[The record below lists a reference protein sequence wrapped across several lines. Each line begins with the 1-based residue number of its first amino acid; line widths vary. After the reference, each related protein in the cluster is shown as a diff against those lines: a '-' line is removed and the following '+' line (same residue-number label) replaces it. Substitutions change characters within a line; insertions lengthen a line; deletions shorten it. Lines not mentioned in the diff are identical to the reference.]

1 MNCYIVG
8 GKVIFSSEPNLFT
21 PYLMT
26 GSTMSLQIFNTET
39 RQKEI
44 FKPIHE
50 NKVGMYVCGVTVYDL
65 CHIGHARVMVVFD
78 TVVRHLRVL
87 GFDVNYVRNITDI
100 DDKII
105 KRALENGESI
115 QTLTER
121 MIAEMH
127 ADEKAM
133 NVLRPDMEPKAT
145 EYMPEI
151 KNMIQVLIDK
161 GFAYPSTNGDV
172 YFKVNSFA
180 DYGRLSGKKLED
192 LEAGARVEVNEMKQN
207 PLDFVLWKASKADE
221 PAWESNWG
229 EGRPG
234 WHIECSAMSTKCLG
248 NHFDIH
254 GGGMDLSFPHHEN
267 EIAQSE
273 CATGDHYVN
282 TWMHCGFVRIDD
294 EKMSKSLNNFFT
306 IREVLKVF
314 QPEVV
319 RYFLLASHYRS
330 PVNYSQENLE
340 SAKASVGRLYS
351 ALENVVPGQPSENT
365 EYEAHFMA
373 VMNDDFNTPKAM
385 ALLFELA
392 KEVNK
397 TKDTGL
403 AGLLIKLGNQIG
415 LLEQSPEVFFKF
427 QPIGSVLTEEMI
439 EQLIEDRKKAR
450 ADKNFARSDEIRD
463 ELSALGVE
471 LLDSSEGTS
480 WRRV

>member
-1 MNCYIVG
+1 
-8 GKVIFSSEPNLFT
+8 
-21 PYLMT
+21 MT
-26 GSTMSLQIFNTET
+26 GNTMSLQIFNTET
-39 RQKEI
+39 RQKEL
-44 FKPIHE
+44 FKPIHD
-50 NKVGMYVCGVTVYDL
+50 NKVGIYVCGVTVYDL

-78 TVVRHLRVL
+78 TVVRHLRLL
-87 GFDVNYVRNITDI
+87 GYDVNYVRNITDI

-115 QTLTER
+115 QALTER
-121 MIAEMH
+121 MITEMH

-145 EYMPEI
+145 EHMSEI
-151 KNMIQVLIDK
+151 KGMIQVLIDK
-161 GFAYPSTNGDV
+161 GFAYPASNGDV

-180 DYGRLSGKKLED
+180 EYGRLSGKKLED
-192 LEAGARVEVNEMKQN
+192 LEAGARVEVNEMKHN
-207 PLDFVLWKASKADE
+207 PLDFVLWKASKANE

-314 QPEVV
+314 QPEVI

-351 ALENVVPGQPSENT
+351 ALESVAPGQPSENT
-365 EYEAHFMA
+365 EYEAQFMA

-385 ALLFELA
+385 AVLFELA

-397 TKDTGL
+397 TKEAGL

-415 LLEQSPEVFFKF
+415 LLEQSPEAFFKF
-427 QPIGSVLTEEMI
+427 QPSGSELTEEMI
-439 EQLIEDRKKAR
+439 TQLIEDRKNAR

-463 ELSALGVE
+463 ELTVLGVE
-471 LLDSSEGTS
+471 LLDSSEGTT

>member
-1 MNCYIVG
+1 
-8 GKVIFSSEPNLFT
+8 
-21 PYLMT
+21 
-26 GSTMSLQIFNTET
+26 MSLQIYNTET

-44 FKPIHE
+44 FTPIHE
-50 NKVGMYVCGVTVYDL
+50 NKVGIYVCGVTVYDL

-78 TVVRHLRVL
+78 TIVRHLRSL
-87 GFDVNYVRNITDI
+87 GYEVTYVRNITDI

-105 KRALENGESI
+105 QRALENGESI
-115 QTLTER
+115 QALTER

-127 ADEKAM
+127 ADEAAM

-145 EYMPEI
+145 EHIPEI
-151 KNMIQVLIDK
+151 KQMIQTLIDK
-161 GFAYPSTNGDV
+161 GFAYSVSNGDV
-172 YFKVNSFA
+172 YFKVNAFSE
-180 DYGRLSGKKLED
+180 YGRLSGKKLEE
-192 LEAGARVEVNEMKQN
+192 LEAGARVEVNAMKQN
-207 PLDFVLWKASKADE
+207 PLDFVLWKASKTDE
-221 PAWESNWG
+221 PAWASDWS

-234 WHIECSAMSTKCLG
+234 WHIECSAMSTSCLG

-273 CATGDHYVN
+273 CATGEHYVN

-306 IREVLKVF
+306 IREVLKLF
-314 QPEVV
+314 QPEVI

-340 SAKASVGRLYS
+340 SAKANVGRLYS
-351 ALENVVPGQPSENT
+351 ALQGITVEEPTENT
-365 EYEAHFMA
+365 EYEAQFMA

-397 TKDTGL
+397 TKQPGL
-403 AGLLIKLGNQIG
+403 AGVLVKLGNQIG
-415 LLEQSPEVFFKF
+415 LLEQSPESFFKF
-427 QPIGSVLTEEMI
+427 QPSDSELTEEMI
-439 EQLIEDRKKAR
+439 EQRIAERKQAR

-463 ELSALGVE
+463 ELVALGVE
-471 LLDSSEGTS
+471 LLDSPQGTS

>member
-1 MNCYIVG
+1 
-8 GKVIFSSEPNLFT
+8 
-21 PYLMT
+21 
-26 GSTMSLQIFNTET
+26 MSLQIFNTET
-39 RQKEI
+39 RQKEL
-44 FKPIHE
+44 FKPIHD

-78 TVVRHLRVL
+78 TVVRHLRLL
-87 GFDVNYVRNITDI
+87 GYDVNYVRNITDI

-115 QTLTER
+115 QALTEH
-121 MIAEMH
+121 MISEMH

-145 EYMPEI
+145 EYMTEI
-151 KNMIQVLIDK
+151 KGMIQVLIDK
-161 GFAYPSTNGDV
+161 GFAYPASNGDV

-180 DYGRLSGKKLED
+180 EYGRLSGKKLED
-192 LEAGARVEVNEMKQN
+192 LEAGARVEVNEMKKN

-314 QPEVV
+314 QPEVI

-351 ALENVVPGQPSENT
+351 ALESVIPDLPSENT
-365 EYEAHFMA
+365 EYEAQFMT

-385 ALLFELA
+385 AVLFELA

-397 TKDTGL
+397 TKDVGL
-403 AGLLIKLGNQIG
+403 AGLLVKLGNQIG
-415 LLEQSPEVFFKF
+415 LLEQSPEEFFKF
-427 QPIGSVLTEEMI
+427 QPNDSELTEEMI
-439 EQLIEDRKKAR
+439 IHLIENRKKAR
-450 ADKNFARSDEIRD
+450 IDKNFARSDEIRD

>member
-1 MNCYIVG
+1 
-8 GKVIFSSEPNLFT
+8 
-21 PYLMT
+21 
-26 GSTMSLQIFNTET
+26 MSLQIFNTET
-39 RQKEI
+39 RQKEL
-44 FKPIHE
+44 FRPIHD
-50 NKVGMYVCGVTVYDL
+50 NKVGIYVCGVTVYDL

-78 TVVRHLRVL
+78 TVVRHLRLL
-87 GFDVNYVRNITDI
+87 GYDVNYVRNITDI

-115 QTLTER
+115 QALTER
-121 MIAEMH
+121 MISEMH

-145 EYMPEI
+145 EYMSEI
-151 KNMIQVLIDK
+151 KGMIQVLIDK
-161 GFAYPSTNGDV
+161 GFAYPASNGDV

-180 DYGRLSGKKLED
+180 EYGRLSGKKLED

-314 QPEVV
+314 QPEVI

-351 ALENVVPGQPSENT
+351 ALESVTPGQPSENS
-365 EYEAHFMA
+365 EYEAQFMA

-385 ALLFELA
+385 AVLFELA

-397 TKDTGL
+397 TKEAGL

-415 LLEQSPEVFFKF
+415 LLEQSPESFFKF
-427 QPIGSVLTEEMI
+427 QPNDSELTEEMI
-439 EQLIEDRKKAR
+439 TQLIEERKKAR
-450 ADKNFARSDEIRD
+450 VNKDFARSDEIRD
-463 ELSALGVE
+463 ELTALGVE
-471 LLDSSEGTS
+471 LLDSSEGTT